1 MTETREE
8 LTDREVR
15 EFFAF
20 HDSCWA
26 SLDFERLAQIW
37 DEHDQHP
44 TYIGDEYWGP
54 VEGWGA
60 LRRHLGRM
68 ESRIDH
74 AALRSTVRRARELA
88 PDVVMALVLLDWSFR
103 GVESSELHTGSAWV
117 TALLR
122 RRDGALR
129 MFHYMEASVYLTDEA
144 RETLNG

>member
-1 MTETREE
+1 MTETPEE
-8 LTDREVR
+8 LTDREIR
-15 EFFAF
+15 EFFAL
-20 HDSCWA
+20 HDAYWA
-26 SLDFERLAQIW
+26 ALDFEQLAQVW
-37 DEHDQHP
+37 DEQDQHP

-68 ESRIDH
+68 ESRIDQ
-74 AALRSTVRRARELA
+74 ALLRSTVRWAHEVA
-88 PDVVMALVLLDWSFR
+88 PNVVVALVLLDWSFR

-122 RRDGALR
+122 RREGSLR

-144 RETLNG
+144 RDALTG